1 MTKKSWE
8 RTKKSWELTNKS
20 WETLYWPTIGYGS
33 GGGAIVVKQ
42 TRVEIKLS
50 YEKCCDANVVV
61 EVKRVTRR
69 RRRHR
74 IVFLRV
80 CSTITFWVP
89 KLDLLRWRRGKIV
102 LFITI
107 DMLMFYVLF
116 LFCFFYLPVSR
127 TANVWFVVLPL
138 TAKSHWYINPYARIG
153 KKIKS
158 YLKLSLVRIP
168 LLGLGKRFSNGI
180 KSCDSAP
187 RGKKTIRH
195 SNKDNRTTCT
205 SS

>member
-1 MTKKSWE
+1 MLNCSTRPHTHIHTLSFSKQAMMNCCWCCCCG
-8 RTKKSWELTNKS
+8 WTN
-20 WETLYWPTIGYGS
+20 EPNRLIGPRLVMEVE
-33 GGGAIVVKQ
+33 GAIVVKQ

-102 LFITI
+102 HFITI
-107 DMLMFYVLF
+107 DMLMVYVLF

-153 KKIKS
+153 KK
-158 YLKLSLVRIP
+158 
-168 LLGLGKRFSNGI
+168 
-180 KSCDSAP
+180 D
-187 RGKKTIRH
+187 
-195 SNKDNRTTCT
+195 
-205 SS
+205 